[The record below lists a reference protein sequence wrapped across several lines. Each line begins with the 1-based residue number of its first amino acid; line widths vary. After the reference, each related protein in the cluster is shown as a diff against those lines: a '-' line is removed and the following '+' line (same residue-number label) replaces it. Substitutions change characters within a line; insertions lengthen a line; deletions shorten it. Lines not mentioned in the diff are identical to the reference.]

1 MSRSITSLLACVA
14 SMAAFSTAVHAA
26 CDWQPDRAVTV
37 VIPWGAGGGTDAN
50 ARTLASLLEARF
62 GLPFNAENRTG
73 GNGVV
78 GHTAIA
84 TAPPDGYTIG
94 AATIEITTMHHLGLT
109 DLDQTGI
116 TPIALI
122 DRSPAGVFVK
132 AGSEFRT
139 LAQLLDHA
147 RANPG
152 ELTASGTSQGG
163 IWHLALAGML
173 QANGLPADAIRWVPS
188 EGAAPA
194 LQELIAE
201 GIDVATPA
209 LTEGKVLAE
218 AGEVVPLAVMSDR
231 ALAGMPDVPTA
242 TEAGGAEWALSSLIT
257 ISGPAGLP
265 EEIACSYEAAIADVL
280 ASPEWAEFKA
290 GRGAEVV
297 SMPSEDLAAL
307 LDSTSKSLGAA
318 IEAIGLA
325 Q

>member
-1 MSRSITSLLACVA
+1 MMRGINSLLASVA
-14 SMAAFSTAVHAA
+14 SVAAFSTAAQAA
-26 CDWQPDRAVTV
+26 CEWQPDRAVTV
-37 VIPWGAGGGTDAN
+37 VIPWAAGGGTDAH
-50 ARTLASLLEARF
+50 ARTLATLLEARF
-62 GLPFNAENRTG
+62 DVPFNAENRTG

-84 TAPPDGYTIG
+84 SAPADGYTIG

-122 DRSPAGVFVK
+122 DQSPAGVFVK
-132 AGSEFRT
+132 AGSQFET
-139 LAQLLDHA
+139 LDQLLEHA

-194 LQELIAE
+194 LQELIAA
-201 GIDVATPA
+201 GVDVATPA

-218 AGEVVPLAVMSDR
+218 AGEIIPLAVMSDQ

-242 TEAGGAEWALSSLIT
+242 TDAGGAEWALSSLIT
-257 ISGPAGLP
+257 ISGPVGLP
-265 EEIACSYEAAIADVL
+265 EEIACSYEAAIADIL
-280 ASPEWAEFKA
+280 ASPEWAEFKTQ
-290 GRGAEVV
+290 RGAEVV
-297 SMPSEDLAAL
+297 SMSSENLTAM
-307 LDSTSKSLGAA
+307 LDSTSQSLGAA